1 MKKNLV
7 KSLAIA
13 SAVISI
19 YSIVNIVSPTNVIA
33 KEISNTVSNEMSKK
47 ASYDNV
53 DTLIEKGRYN
63 TKYNYL
69 KRMEKYYPNAM
80 AYFDKVTINPQGNDF
95 YINNPKVELDGEPSM
110 NYLEDVYVGKALL
123 TNNTQQE
130 QKLKSQSFTCKNT
143 DTVTATTTHTVGTSI
158 QATAKFTV
166 PFNETGVSLTTSYSF
181 ANTNTNTNSKE
192 ITHNVPSQDILVPA
206 NTTVEVIAY
215 LKKVNVKGNVK
226 LVGQVS
232 GSEWGE
238 IPSYLAF
245 PRDGYKFSLSDTVNK
260 SDLNEDGTININ
272 GKGNYSAVMGDEL
285 IVKVRNLNTNN
296 VQEYVIPVDK
306 KEKSND
312 SNIVKYRSLSIKAP
326 GIK

>member
-1 MKKNLV
+1 GAM
-7 KSLAIA
+7 
-13 SAVISI
+13 
-19 YSIVNIVSPTNVIA
+19 
-33 KEISNTVSNEMSKK
+33 

-123 TNNTQQE
+123 TNDTQQE

-192 ITHNVPSQDILVPA
+192 ITANVPSQDILVPA

-306 KEKSND
+306 IEGRKEKSND